1 MSNVVVFLGNFFL
14 LLSFSSAI
22 LLPQTFIY
30 LYFILIFTV
39 TATFSLSNASFF
51 FVCIQRTTLF
61 FFQKFPSLFF
71 TSRICRVILVLL
83 LFSLNGYEA
92 HD

>member
-39 TATFSLSNASFF
+39 TATFSLSDASYFLF
-51 FVCIQRTTLF
+51 ASKELLF
-61 FFQKFPSLFF
+61 FFFSEVSEFVFYITYLSCNFSVTTFF
-71 TSRICRVILVLL
+71 TKRL
-83 LFSLNGYEA
+83 
-92 HD
+92 

>member
-39 TATFSLSNASFF
+39 TATFSLSDASYFLF
-51 FVCIQRTTLF
+51 ASKELLF
-61 FFQKFPSLFF
+61 FFSEVSEFVFYITYLSCNLSVTTFF
-71 TSRICRVILVLL
+71 TKRL
-83 LFSLNGYEA
+83 
-92 HD
+92 

>member
-61 FFQKFPSLFF
+61 FFSKVSEFVFYITYLSCNFSVTTFF
-71 TSRICRVILVLL
+71 TKRL
-83 LFSLNGYEA
+83 
-92 HD
+92 

>member
-51 FVCIQRTTLF
+51 FYLHPKNYSF
-61 FFQKFPSLFF
+61 FFPEVSEFVFYITYLSCNFSVTTFF
-71 TSRICRVILVLL
+71 TKRL
-83 LFSLNGYEA
+83 
-92 HD
+92 